1 MEALAN
7 ETIRHN
13 ARFYRWHPLLTG
25 DGSFIPRREWQTV
38 NLNLEPITGFRGLPE
53 FTFVCPNRQEV
64 QETINDHVHEV
75 IRGGL
80 YQGIFLDRIR
90 YPSPSANPIN
100 YLTCFCDSCQ
110 DAAAKD
116 GLDLI
121 KVKHILLTI
130 SKNPQSL
137 RVYLKI
143 LLGDDKH
150 LNDGEKIAPEE
161 LEAISKYFDFRE
173 YSIAHFVKNIADI
186 AQSKGLAVGLDC
198 FSPVL
203 TRMVGQDLTLLD
215 TCCEWIKVILY
226 GHTLGPAGIPYE
238 LSNLIRWIKKQYIFQ
253 AKEII
258 EWMSNI
264 TGLHLPDTH
273 IGLQNKGLA
282 PETIVFEYK
291 RAQSLVK
298 NTLLPGIELVDIE
311 GVTRLNRHQIMSDL
325 TALHSAGAEG
335 LVLSWDLRHI
345 PYERLEL
352 VGKIWG

>member
-1 MEALAN
+1 VE
-7 ETIRHN
+7 
-13 ARFYRWHPLLTG
+13 
-25 DGSFIPRREWQTV
+25 
-38 NLNLEPITGFRGLPE
+38 LP
-53 FTFVCPNRQEV
+53 
-64 QETINDHVHEV
+64 
-75 IRGGL
+75 
-80 YQGIFLDRIR
+80 R
-90 YPSPSANPIN
+90 YPSPSVKPISD
-100 YLTCFCDSCQ
+100 LTCFCDSCQ
-110 DAAAKD
+110 DAASND

-121 KVKHILLTI
+121 EVRNILLTI
-130 SKNPQSL
+130 PKKPQSIKAY
-137 RVYLKI
+137 VKI
-143 LLGDDKH
+143 LLGVNKH
-150 LNDGEKIAPEE
+150 LEGETIAPEQ

-291 RAQSLVK
+291 RAQS
-298 NTLLPGIELVDIE
+298 
-311 GVTRLNRHQIMSDL
+311 
-325 TALHSAGAEG
+325 
-335 LVLSWDLRHI
+335 
-345 PYERLEL
+345 
-352 VGKIWG
+352 